1 MVGAARGAIRADNSF
16 MFNTVVE
23 PDILTIADAD
33 LAAPPMPID
42 DASEGTTR
50 LSPDEA
56 EAVLD
61 VYSAA
66 VVAVAERVGPSVVN
80 IALEKDVAAQG
91 PNGQRIY
98 TVPGGGSGVVIA
110 PDGYILSNSHVVHG
124 ARNLEVTLADGRT
137 LPARLIGDD
146 PATDLAVIQT
156 TVGGLPAAQ
165 LGDSDG
171 LKPGQLVIAI
181 GNPLGFQ
188 VTVTA
193 GVVSALG
200 RSLRS
205 GNGRLIENV
214 IQTDAALN
222 PGNSGG
228 PLVDSR
234 GRVVGI
240 NTAIIQGAQG
250 ICFAVPV
257 NTARWVAGLLINE
270 GRVRRAFLGVTA
282 ENRQIHVR
290 VAREHGLASPV
301 AVGVVD
307 VAAGSPAAAA
317 GVQPRDVI
325 THLGETPL
333 NGVDDLQ
340 RFLGRAEIG
349 STVPLRLLRRYA
361 PIETEVTL
369 IDGDGVTG

>member
-110 PDGYILSNSHVVHG
+110 PDGYILSNSHVVHR

-188 VTVTA
+188 ATVTA

-307 VAAGSPAAAA
+307 IAAGSPAAAA

>member
-1 MVGAARGAIRADNSF
+1 MVLATDIAETTSNAQADATEAARFTEEA
-16 MFNTVVE
+16 
-23 PDILTIADAD
+23 
-33 LAAPPMPID
+33 
-42 DASEGTTR
+42 
-50 LSPDEA
+50 A
-56 EAVLD
+56 EAFLD
-61 VYSAA
+61 AYSAA
-66 VVAVAERVGPSVVN
+66 VVAVADRVGPSVVN
-80 IALEKDVAAQG
+80 IALEKDVTAES
-91 PNGQRIY
+91 PSGQRVY

-188 VTVTA
+188 ATVTA

-205 GNGRLIENV
+205 GSGRLIENV

-307 VAAGSPAAAA
+307 VAEGSPAAAA
-317 GVQPRDVI
+317 GLLPRDVI
-325 THLGETPL
+325 THLGDSPL

-349 STVPLRLLRRYA
+349 TTVPLRLLRRYV
-361 PIETEVTL
+361 PVETEVTL
-369 IDGDGVTG
+369 VEGERGNG

>member
-1 MVGAARGAIRADNSF
+1 MVLAS
-16 MFNTVVE
+16 
-23 PDILTIADAD
+23 DIATTIDIHEDIASAPQLTH
-33 LAAPPMPID
+33 
-42 DASEGTTR
+42 G
-50 LSPDEA
+50 EA

-61 VYSAA
+61 AYSAA
-66 VVAVAERVGPSVVN
+66 VVAVADRVSPSVVN
-80 IALEKDVAAQG
+80 ISLEKDVTAQG
-91 PNGQRIY
+91 PGGQRVY
-98 TVPGGGSGVVIA
+98 RVPGGGSGVIIA
-110 PDGYILSNSHVVHG
+110 PDGYILSNSHVVHE
-124 ARNLEVTLADGRT
+124 ARNLEVALADGRT
-137 LPARLIGDD
+137 VPARVIGDD

-165 LGDSDG
+165 LGDSDS
-171 LKPGQLVIAI
+171 LKAGQLVIAI

-188 VTVTA
+188 ATVTA

-205 GNGRLIENV
+205 GSGRLIENV

-270 GRVRRAFLGVTA
+270 GRVRRAYLGVTA
-282 ENRQIHVR
+282 ENRPIHVR
-290 VAREHGLASPV
+290 VAREHGLPSPV

-307 VAAGSPAAAA
+307 VAEGSPAHTA
-317 GVQPRDVI
+317 GLQPRDVI

-333 NGVDDLQ
+333 SGVDDLQ
-340 RFLGRAEIG
+340 RFLGRVEIG
-349 STVPLRLLRRYA
+349 STVSMRLLRRYA

-369 IDGDGVTG
+369 VALEE

>member
-1 MVGAARGAIRADNSF
+1 MLGAARQDVQYDNSL
-16 MFNTVVE
+16 MSNTVSETNILVVADT
-23 PDILTIADAD
+23 DI
-33 LAAPPMPID
+33 AAPPLTVNEAGEAP
-42 DASEGTTR
+42 AR
-50 LSPDEA
+50 LSPDAA
-56 EAVLD
+56 EAFLD
-61 VYSAA
+61 AYSAA

-80 IALEKDVAAQG
+80 IALEKDVTAQG
-91 PNGQRIY
+91 PSGQRVY

-165 LGDSDG
+165 LGDSDE

-188 VTVTA
+188 ATVTA

-205 GNGRLIENV
+205 GSGRLIENV

-307 VAAGSPAAAA
+307 VAEGSPATAA
-317 GVQPRDVI
+317 GLQPRDVI

-361 PIETEVTL
+361 PIEMAVTL
-369 IDGDGVTG
+369 VEGDSG

>member
-1 MVGAARGAIRADNSF
+1 MVISQSQATPVPVIDIA
-16 MFNTVVE
+16 
-23 PDILTIADAD
+23 PDIRDGIETD
-33 LAAPPMPID
+33 PTVP
-42 DASEGTTR
+42 R
-50 LSPDEA
+50 LSDETA

-61 VYSAA
+61 AYSAA
-66 VVAVAERVGPSVVN
+66 VVTVAERVGPSVVN
-80 IALEKDVAAQG
+80 ISLEKDVTAQG
-91 PNGQRIY
+91 PNGQRVY

-110 PDGYILSNSHVVHG
+110 PDGYILSNSHVVHD
-124 ARNLEVTLADGRT
+124 ARHLEVTLADGRT
-137 LPARLIGDD
+137 LPARVIGDD

-188 VTVTA
+188 ATVTA
-193 GVVSALG
+193 GVVSAIG

-205 GNGRLIENV
+205 SSGRLIENV

-270 GRVRRAFLGVTA
+270 GRVRRAYLGVTA
-282 ENRQIHVR
+282 ENRPIHVR
-290 VAREHGLASPV
+290 VAREHGLPSAA
-301 AVGVVD
+301 AVGVVG
-307 VAAGSPAAAA
+307 VAEGSPAAAA
-317 GVQPRDVI
+317 GLEPRDVI
-325 THLGETPL
+325 THLGDTPL
-333 NGVDDLQ
+333 SSVDDLQ
-340 RFLGRAEIG
+340 RYLGRVEIG
-349 STVPLRLLRRYA
+349 STVSMRLLRRYT
-361 PIETEVTL
+361 PMELQVTL
-369 IDGDGVTG
+369 AAASE

>member
-1 MVGAARGAIRADNSF
+1 MVLATDIAETTPNAQADATAARF
-16 MFNTVVE
+16 TE
-23 PDILTIADAD
+23 E
-33 LAAPPMPID
+33 
-42 DASEGTTR
+42 ASE
-50 LSPDEA
+50 A
-56 EAVLD
+56 FLD
-61 VYSAA
+61 AYSAA
-66 VVAVAERVGPSVVN
+66 VVAVADRVGPSVVN
-80 IALEKDVAAQG
+80 IALEKDVATQG
-91 PNGQRIY
+91 PSGQRVY

-124 ARNLEVTLADGRT
+124 ARNLEVILADGRT

-146 PATDLAVIQT
+146 PATDLAVMQT
-156 TVGGLPAAQ
+156 TIGGLPAAH
-165 LGDSDG
+165 LGDSDS

-188 VTVTA
+188 ATVTA

-205 GNGRLIENV
+205 GSGRLIENV

-240 NTAIIQGAQG
+240 NTAVIQGAQG

-270 GRVRRAFLGVTA
+270 GHVRRAFLGVTA

-290 VAREHGLASPV
+290 VAREHGLSSPV

-307 VAAGSPAAAA
+307 VAEGSPAAAA
-317 GVQPRDVI
+317 GLLPRDVI
-325 THLGETPL
+325 THLGDSPL

-349 STVPLRLLRRYA
+349 TTVSLRLLRRYV
-361 PIETEVTL
+361 PVETEVTL
-369 IDGDGVTG
+369 VEGNGVLVQRHIGGGVG

>member
-1 MVGAARGAIRADNSF
+1 MVAELLAN
-16 MFNTVVE
+16 
-23 PDILTIADAD
+23 PADAAVED
-33 LAAPPMPID
+33 AP
-42 DASEGTTR
+42 R
-50 LSPDEA
+50 LTHDEA

-61 VYSAA
+61 AYSAA
-66 VVAVAERVGPSVVN
+66 VVAVAERVSPAVVN
-80 IALEKDVAAQG
+80 IALEKDVVAQG
-91 PNGQRIY
+91 PDGQRVY
-98 TVPGGGSGVVIA
+98 TLPGGGSGVVIA

-124 ARNLEVTLADGRT
+124 AKSLEVTLADGRT
-137 LPARLIGDD
+137 VPARVIGDD

-156 TVGGLPAAQ
+156 TIGGLPAAQ

-188 VTVTA
+188 ATVTA

-205 GNGRLIENV
+205 STGRLIENV

-257 NTARWVAGLLINE
+257 NTARWVAGKLMTE
-270 GRVRRAFLGVTA
+270 GRVRRAYLGISA
-282 ENRQIHVR
+282 ENRPIHVR
-290 VAREHGLASPV
+290 VAREHGLHTPV
-301 AVGVVD
+301 AVGVVA
-307 VAAGSPAAAA
+307 VAEGSPAAAA
-317 GVQPRDVI
+317 GLQPRDVI

-333 NGVDDLQ
+333 SGVDDLQ
-340 RFLGRAEIG
+340 RFLGQAEIG
-349 STVPLRLLRRYA
+349 GAVSLRLLRRYV
-361 PIETEVTL
+361 PMEMRVTL
-369 IDGDGVTG
+369 AAAEEG

>member
-1 MVGAARGAIRADNSF
+1 MLGAARRDLSRDNSF
-16 MFNTVVE
+16 MSNAIAESDLF
-23 PDILTIADAD
+23 PLTDAD
-33 LAAPPMPID
+33 LAARPVPVD
-42 DASEGTTR
+42 DVGDETTR
-50 LSPDEA
+50 PSHQDV

-61 VYSAA
+61 AYSAA

-80 IALEKDVAAQG
+80 IALEKDVSAQG
-91 PNGQRIY
+91 PSGQRVY

-188 VTVTA
+188 ATVTA

-257 NTARWVAGLLINE
+257 NTARWVAGLLINQ

-290 VAREHGLASPV
+290 VAREHGLGSPV

-307 VAAGSPAAAA
+307 VAEGSPAAAA

-349 STVPLRLLRRYA
+349 STVSLRMLRRYA
-361 PIETEVTL
+361 PIETTVTL
-369 IDGDGVTG
+369 VEGDRVSG